1 VRRLVGYRVVIVVP
15 KGKKEDRA
23 DLFSVQVNS
32 GNVWMP
38 RYLRDGE
45 RWTGWA
51 EEYVEELK
59 YFPFSTYKDQVDAS
73 SGALTA
79 VTRQRRQVGGMKRSS
94 RFDLG

>member
-1 VRRLVGYRVVIVVP
+1 
-15 KGKKEDRA
+15 
-23 DLFSVQVNS
+23 
-32 GNVWMP
+32 
-38 RYLRDGE
+38 
-45 RWTGWA
+45 
-51 EEYVEELK
+51 VEELK